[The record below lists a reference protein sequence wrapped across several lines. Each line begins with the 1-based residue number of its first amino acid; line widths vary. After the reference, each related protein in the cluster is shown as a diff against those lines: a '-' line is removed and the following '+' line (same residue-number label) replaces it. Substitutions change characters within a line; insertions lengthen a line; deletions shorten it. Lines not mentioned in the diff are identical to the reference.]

1 MKKTP
6 YYLIPVLV
14 CFLLG
19 FIAGRIQSDAIE
31 NWYPLL
37 DKPALTPPNIAFP
50 IAWSVIY
57 LCIGIS
63 AGLILSGDSPR
74 KKRLIALFCVQLLFN
89 FAWSV
94 AFFYFRSPLAGL
106 VDILILDAL
115 VAAYVVQ
122 SRRASKAASA
132 LFAPYVLWLLFA
144 TIHSGLQLTGCERP
158 AEPSPTARAAGCDFY
173 RAETAP
179 RQPYKSPL
187 FSPCSGKM
195 PA

>member
-37 DKPALTPPNIAFP
+37 DKPALTPPNIVFP

-106 VDILILDAL
+106 VDILILARCGL
-115 VAAYVVQ
+115 RRSKPPGEQGGFGPVRPLRSLAAFRHL
-122 SRRASKAASA
+122 SER
-132 LFAPYVLWLLFA
+132 
-144 TIHSGLQLTGCERP
+144 IHSGLQLTGCERP
-158 AEPSPTARAAGCDFY
+158 AEPSPTARAASCDFY
-173 RAETAP
+173 RAKTAP
-179 RQPYKSPL
+179 GQPYK
-187 FSPCSGKM
+187 
-195 PA
+195 

>member
-63 AGLILSGDSPR
+63 AGLILSGASPR
-74 KKRLIALFCVQLLFN
+74 KTSFQLRMERRLFLFPQPVGRTRRHPDPRCARCGLRRPKPPGEQGGFGPVRPLRSL
-89 FAWSV
+89 A
-94 AFFYFRSPLAGL
+94 AFRHLSE
-106 VDILILDAL
+106 
-115 VAAYVVQ
+115 
-122 SRRASKAASA
+122 R
-132 LFAPYVLWLLFA
+132 
-144 TIHSGLQLTGCERP
+144 IHSGLQLTGCERP
-158 AEPSPTARAAGCDFY
+158 AEPSPAARAAGCDFY
-173 RAETAP
+173 RAKTAP
-179 RQPYKSPL
+179 GQPYK
-187 FSPCSGKM
+187 
-195 PA
+195 

>member
-37 DKPALTPPNIAFP
+37 DKPALTPPNIVFP

-132 LFAPYVLWLLFA
+132 LRSLAAFRHLSER
-144 TIHSGLQLTGCERP
+144 IHSGLQLTGCERP
-158 AEPSPTARAAGCDFY
+158 AEPSPTARAASCDFY
-173 RAETAP
+173 RAKTAP
-179 RQPYKSPL
+179 GQPYK
-187 FSPCSGKM
+187 
-195 PA
+195 

>member
-74 KKRLIALFCVQLLFN
+74 KKRLLRPTSFQLRMERRLFLFPQPVGRTRRHPDPRCARCGLRRPKPPGEQGG
-89 FAWSV
+89 FGPVRPLRSLA
-94 AFFYFRSPLAGL
+94 AFRHLSE
-106 VDILILDAL
+106 
-115 VAAYVVQ
+115 
-122 SRRASKAASA
+122 R
-132 LFAPYVLWLLFA
+132 
-144 TIHSGLQLTGCERP
+144 IHSGLQLTGCERP
-158 AEPSPTARAAGCDFY
+158 AEPSPAARAAGCDFY
-173 RAETAP
+173 RAKTAP
-179 RQPYKSPL
+179 GQPYK
-187 FSPCSGKM
+187 
-195 PA
+195 

>member
-1 MKKTP
+1 MAERTSGSGG
-6 YYLIPVLV
+6 IP
-14 CFLLG
+14 
-19 FIAGRIQSDAIE
+19 GRISRLRMRKCSELDRDPERRDQRAALLFDVLHPVA
-31 NWYPLL
+31 LL
-37 DKPALTPPNIAFP
+37 DKPALTPPNIVFP

-132 LFAPYVLWLLFA
+132 LFVPYVLWLLFA
-144 TIHSGLQLTGCERP
+144 TYLNTYILVCN
-158 AEPSPTARAAGCDFY
+158 
-173 RAETAP
+173 
-179 RQPYKSPL
+179 
-187 FSPCSGKM
+187 
-195 PA
+195 

>member
-115 VAAYVVQ
+115 VAA
-122 SRRASKAASA
+122 
-132 LFAPYVLWLLFA
+132 
-144 TIHSGLQLTGCERP
+144 
-158 AEPSPTARAAGCDFY
+158 
-173 RAETAP
+173 
-179 RQPYKSPL
+179 
-187 FSPCSGKM
+187 
-195 PA
+195 

>member
-57 LCIGIS
+57 LCSGGS
-63 AGLILSGDSPR
+63 RTPCRSSGRAGR
-74 KKRLIALFCVQLLFN
+74 K
-89 FAWSV
+89 
-94 AFFYFRSPLAGL
+94 
-106 VDILILDAL
+106 
-115 VAAYVVQ
+115 
-122 SRRASKAASA
+122 
-132 LFAPYVLWLLFA
+132 
-144 TIHSGLQLTGCERP
+144 P
-158 AEPSPTARAAGCDFY
+158 AD
-173 RAETAP
+173 AP
-179 RQPYKSPL
+179 RCTANSRSRGVLGRP
-187 FSPCSGKM
+187 M
-195 PA
+195 PP

>member
-1 MKKTP
+1 MSGKKEPENEKNAVLPDSRTGLLP
-6 YYLIPVLV
+6 AGVHRRQNPV
-14 CFLLG
+14 
-19 FIAGRIQSDAIE
+19 AIE

-122 SRRASKAASA
+122 SRRASKAASV
-132 LFAPYVLWLLFA
+132 LFVPYVLWLLFA
-144 TIHSGLQLTGCERP
+144 TYLNAYILVCN
-158 AEPSPTARAAGCDFY
+158 
-173 RAETAP
+173 
-179 RQPYKSPL
+179 
-187 FSPCSGKM
+187 
-195 PA
+195 

>member
-37 DKPALTPPNIAFP
+37 DKPALTPPNIVFP

-89 FAWSV
+89 FAWRV

-132 LFAPYVLWLLFA
+132 LFVPYVLWLLFA
-144 TIHSGLQLTGCERP
+144 TYLNAYILVCN
-158 AEPSPTARAAGCDFY
+158 
-173 RAETAP
+173 
-179 RQPYKSPL
+179 
-187 FSPCSGKM
+187 
-195 PA
+195 

>member
-115 VAAYVVQ
+115 VAAYERNERIEDQDELVAAYVVQ
-122 SRRASKAASA
+122 SRRASKAASV
-132 LFAPYVLWLLFA
+132 LFVPYVLWLLFA
-144 TIHSGLQLTGCERP
+144 TYLNAYILVCN
-158 AEPSPTARAAGCDFY
+158 
-173 RAETAP
+173 
-179 RQPYKSPL
+179 
-187 FSPCSGKM
+187 
-195 PA
+195 

>member
-1 MKKTP
+1 M
-6 YYLIPVLV
+6 
-14 CFLLG
+14 
-19 FIAGRIQSDAIE
+19 
-31 NWYPLL
+31 
-37 DKPALTPPNIAFP
+37 FP

-122 SRRASKAASA
+122 SRRASKAALA
-132 LFAPYVLWLLFA
+132 LFVPYVLWLLFA
-144 TIHSGLQLTGCERP
+144 TYLNTYILVCN
-158 AEPSPTARAAGCDFY
+158 
-173 RAETAP
+173 
-179 RQPYKSPL
+179 
-187 FSPCSGKM
+187 
-195 PA
+195 

>member
-57 LCIGIS
+57 LCIGIF
-63 AGLILSGDSPR
+63 GRTDPQR
-74 KKRLIALFCVQLLFN
+74 RLAPEKTTDRSVLRPTSFQLRMERRLFLF
-89 FAWSV
+89 
-94 AFFYFRSPLAGL
+94 P
-106 VDILILDAL
+106 
-115 VAAYVVQ
+115 
-122 SRRASKAASA
+122 
-132 LFAPYVLWLLFA
+132 
-144 TIHSGLQLTGCERP
+144 
-158 AEPSPTARAAGCDFY
+158 
-173 RAETAP
+173 
-179 RQPYKSPL
+179 
-187 FSPCSGKM
+187 
-195 PA
+195 

>member
-122 SRRASKAASA
+122 SCRASKAASV
-132 LFAPYVLWLLFA
+132 LFVPYVLWLLFA
-144 TIHSGLQLTGCERP
+144 TYLNAYILVCN
-158 AEPSPTARAAGCDFY
+158 
-173 RAETAP
+173 
-179 RQPYKSPL
+179 
-187 FSPCSGKM
+187 
-195 PA
+195 